1 MYRRLWNRIFL
12 LGSYP
17 SLECAFRSIGYNYR
31 FVRFYETVIP
41 IFSSLFPLNLRW
53 KQTFFA
59 SVVTFSFL
67 SLSLSLYFNLLFFIY
82 IYILIFIPSRLSL
95 HFFPSIIRV
104 LESEENRWSG
114 VTRNKRRKDLFALE
128 RQKNRLCKRILS
140 NAIDFLLHID
150 SITMTRWWNKDRWTL
165 VFWSEIS

>member
-1 MYRRLWNRIFL
+1 MCTDVCEIEF
-12 LGSYP
+12 
-17 SLECAFRSIGYNYR
+17 
-31 FVRFYETVIP
+31 
-41 IFSSLFPLNLRW
+41 FSSAPIHRWNVRSARSDIITVSCDFMKRLF
-53 KQTFFA
+53 QFFPPFFHWIFDENRH
-59 SVVTFSFL
+59 SSPRCLLSHFSLFL
-67 SLSLSLYFNLLFFIY
+67 SLFILIFFFLY